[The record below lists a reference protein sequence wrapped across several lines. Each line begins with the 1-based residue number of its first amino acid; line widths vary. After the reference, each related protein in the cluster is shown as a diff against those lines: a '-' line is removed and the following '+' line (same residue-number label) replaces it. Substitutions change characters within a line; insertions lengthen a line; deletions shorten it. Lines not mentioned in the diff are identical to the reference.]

1 MSALHLMALCSEFL
15 TSAAVK
21 PTRLLTQRKSG
32 IRTGRQAP
40 TAFACTVTPEPDEV
54 ERPDWRPSC
63 RHSNVREGRLAVL
76 AHTAGGN
83 TLVHGHKLAAAA
95 PCTATP
101 SRTPATGGLSA
112 LVVVLWYFWG
122 MGLCTQASDARGSG
136 RTRDQ
141 TYLQRDQPRG
151 SRREGTRP
159 DVVAH
164 VAVASRSPRRAAP

>member
-1 MSALHLMALCSEFL
+1 MALCSEFL

-112 LVVVLWYFWG
+112 LIVVLWYFWG
-122 MGLCTQASDARGSG
+122 MGLCTQASNARRAES
-136 RTRDQ
+136 TRREMCSRQ
-141 TYLQRDQPRG
+141 DQPRDTG
-151 SRREGTRP
+151 REGMRA
-159 DVVAH
+159 DLLAH
-164 VAVASRSPRRAAP
+164 GAVAGRSPRGAAL